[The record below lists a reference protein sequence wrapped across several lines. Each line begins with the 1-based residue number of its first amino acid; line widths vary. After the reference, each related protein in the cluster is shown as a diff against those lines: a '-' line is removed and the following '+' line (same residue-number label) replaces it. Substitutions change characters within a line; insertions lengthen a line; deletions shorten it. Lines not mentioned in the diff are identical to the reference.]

1 MYSFGMGLV
10 RPGCQA
16 IRLQDSLIK
25 RAFLINRLII
35 FIIFADRE
43 TFEKGRNK
51 EPFFEWHGQGW
62 FLANEIAGSFDQ
74 QYLLN

>member
-1 MYSFGMGLV
+1 MYSFGMVLV

-51 EPFFEWHGQGW
+51 EPFF
-62 FLANEIAGSFDQ
+62 
-74 QYLLN
+74 

>member
-35 FIIFADRE
+35 FIIFADRYIRE
-43 TFEKGRNK
+43 RQKQRTF
-51 EPFFEWHGQGW
+51 
-62 FLANEIAGSFDQ
+62 FLSGMVRDGF
-74 QYLLN
+74 